1 MAAIGLE
8 AVADLDFPV
17 GGVAGNLVV
26 VVVVVVVVE
35 GGTGGLAVW
44 EGLTE
49 CGVRHW
55 NAGECCVLLVVIA
68 AGSQRSAHLAL
79 ACSELAPAAAAVAA
93 ARKGSLGGLLEEV
106 PPLSMLLQVSA
117 MMTLKEEERG
127 RPLAAVDRGV
137 SEAEAVELSD
147 RAQLAF
153 DRFRE
158 VDLGFLCFAAA
169 AAVAA
174 VGEEGVGSGL
184 EMGSRVYHQAVLQ
197 EGGVV

>member
-8 AVADLDFPV
+8 AVADLDFPA
-17 GGVAGNLVV
+17 GGVAGNL
-26 VVVVVVVVE
+26 VVVVVVVE

-79 ACSELAPAAAAVAA
+79 ACSELAPAA
-93 ARKGSLGGLLEEV
+93 RKGSLGGLLEEV
-106 PPLSMLLQVSA
+106 PPLSMLLQASA

-169 AAVAA
+169 AAAA